1 MTSAAALDA
10 QLEGIYAQLECVRAR
25 AATPPRV
32 LGVPRTPRPAATPAV
47 PARLHPSVPFSSPP
61 RVACRALLMLRD
73 GFRQTDKIEGD
84 PATATAHLKGMTS
97 KMAESKRLIKE
108 FERVSLEDPAAD
120 PAAVAARKKA
130 MVQALNAFVNRKKS
144 AQADVAAR
152 VAEAAEKAEAA
163 SAAAAEKAAPAAPSN
178 PFSAK
183 SSSSSS
189 AAPSSGASAANA
201 AAAAAAGAD
210 AASERA
216 RRAGKAPADAG
227 GVELQMMETE
237 DALAYGRG
245 KMRET
250 DDAIER
256 SRATVANTIQLGT
269 QTAEALR
276 HQTGQM
282 EKIVDD
288 LDEIHFSLKKATRV
302 IKDLTRGLATDKC
315 ILTLLFIVVAGVV
328 TVIAVKA
335 AGLDKDDEVAKVRR
349 MYSRRMLLLWEE
361 EEEDR
366 RRFGGGEPWDAR
378 SEYFRRG
385 KWEGLLAR
393 HEE

>member
-1 MTSAAALDA
+1 
-10 QLEGIYAQLECVRAR
+10 
-25 AATPPRV
+25 
-32 LGVPRTPRPAATPAV
+32 
-47 PARLHPSVPFSSPP
+47 
-61 RVACRALLMLRD
+61 
-73 GFRQTDKIEGD
+73 
-84 PATATAHLKGMTS
+84 
-97 KMAESKRLIKE
+97 
-108 FERVSLEDPAAD
+108 
-120 PAAVAARKKA
+120 
-130 MVQALNAFVNRKKS
+130 
-144 AQADVAAR
+144 
-152 VAEAAEKAEAA
+152 
-163 SAAAAEKAAPAAPSN
+163 
-178 PFSAK
+178 
-183 SSSSSS
+183 
-189 AAPSSGASAANA
+189 
-201 AAAAAAGAD
+201 
-210 AASERA
+210 
-216 RRAGKAPADAG
+216 
-227 GVELQMMETE
+227 MMETE

-385 KWEGLLAR
+385 KWEGLYSR

>member
-1 MTSAAALDA
+1 
-10 QLEGIYAQLECVRAR
+10 
-25 AATPPRV
+25 
-32 LGVPRTPRPAATPAV
+32 
-47 PARLHPSVPFSSPP
+47 
-61 RVACRALLMLRD
+61 MLRD

-366 RRFGGGEPWDAR
+366 QGQFGGGEPWDAR

-385 KWEGLLAR
+385 KWEGLYSR

>member
-1 MTSAAALDA
+1 
-10 QLEGIYAQLECVRAR
+10 
-25 AATPPRV
+25 
-32 LGVPRTPRPAATPAV
+32 
-47 PARLHPSVPFSSPP
+47 
-61 RVACRALLMLRD
+61 MLRD

-189 AAPSSGASAANA
+189 AAPSSGASAANAA

>member
-1 MTSAAALDA
+1 
-10 QLEGIYAQLECVRAR
+10 
-25 AATPPRV
+25 
-32 LGVPRTPRPAATPAV
+32 
-47 PARLHPSVPFSSPP
+47 
-61 RVACRALLMLRD
+61 MLRD

-183 SSSSSS
+183 SSSSS
-189 AAPSSGASAANA
+189 AAPSSGASA

>member
-1 MTSAAALDA
+1 
-10 QLEGIYAQLECVRAR
+10 
-25 AATPPRV
+25 
-32 LGVPRTPRPAATPAV
+32 
-47 PARLHPSVPFSSPP
+47 
-61 RVACRALLMLRD
+61 MLRD

-130 MVQALNAFVNRKKS
+130 RVQALNAFVNRKKS

-163 SAAAAEKAAPAAPSN
+163 SAAAAEKEKAAAEKAAPAAPSN

-183 SSSSSS
+183 SSSSS
-189 AAPSSGASAANA
+189 AAPSSGASAAN
-201 AAAAAAGAD
+201 AAAAGAD

-366 RRFGGGEPWDAR
+366 QGQFGGGEPWDAR

-385 KWEGLLAR
+385 KWEGLYSR